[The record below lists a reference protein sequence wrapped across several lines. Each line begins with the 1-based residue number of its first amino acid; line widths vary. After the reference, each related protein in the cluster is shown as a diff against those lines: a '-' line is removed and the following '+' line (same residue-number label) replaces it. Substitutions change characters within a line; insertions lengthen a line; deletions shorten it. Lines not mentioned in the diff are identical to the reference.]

1 MNMPINAGR
10 WLVVMAMAIAA
21 GVAFAQADDPALRR
35 KALAALASADAM
47 ERAEAVAWIATN
59 GRPVDDKVLLARL
72 FDEDPTV
79 REIAEQGLWVLWS
92 RSGDA
97 ATDALLAR
105 GVMEMQT
112 ARLTDAVATF
122 SEVIAKQPDFA
133 EGWNKRATALFL
145 AGEFRRSLADCDE
158 VIKRNPNHFGA
169 LAGYGQIYFQAEQ
182 YQRAVQYWKR
192 ALGVN
197 PNMASLRI
205 NIREAEERITA
216 RNRRTI

>member
-1 MNMPINAGR
+1 MSMLINAGR
-10 WLVVMAMAIAA
+10 WLVIMTMSIAA
-21 GVAFAQADDPALRR
+21 GVALAQSDDATLRR
-35 KALAALASADAM
+35 KALAALASTDAT
-47 ERAEAVAWIATN
+47 ERAEAAAWIATN
-59 GRPVDDKVLLARL
+59 GRPADDKVLLSRL
-72 FDEDPTV
+72 FDGDPTV

-97 ATDALLAR
+97 ATDAVLAR
-105 GVMEMQT
+105 GVMEMQA

-169 LAGYGQIYFQAEQ
+169 LAGYGQIYFQTEQ
-182 YQRAVQYWKR
+182 YERAAMYWKR
-192 ALGVN
+192 ALGIN

-205 NIREAEERITA
+205 NIREAEERIAA